1 MQVTARY
8 LEAWVSPECAGWELS
23 QCRWDWGSFSW
34 HCCLGGSSG
43 WISVQFLLL
52 PTAHMGNLPRAASQR
67 QQLIQLLAFPNFPPM
82 TVLPKVPGM
91 QQQEYIPVAAAF
103 LTTLKES
110 NRAPVLTGKNNFHR
124 RQNSSCTPELETIQG
139 GIFDFP
145 KLSFRNNPSSFIKAV
160 RRGMSYLE
168 GLTLYV

>member
-1 MQVTARY
+1 
-8 LEAWVSPECAGWELS
+8 
-23 QCRWDWGSFSW
+23 
-34 HCCLGGSSG
+34 
-43 WISVQFLLL
+43 
-52 PTAHMGNLPRAASQR
+52 
-67 QQLIQLLAFPNFPPM
+67 
-82 TVLPKVPGM
+82 M
-91 QQQEYIPVAAAF
+91 QQHEYIPVVTAF
-103 LTTLKES
+103 LTTVKES

-160 RRGMSYLE
+160 KRGMSYLQ